1 MKRIWMSLLFF
12 SLMGL
17 SLHAQEAL
25 KSKDKAAIMKAL
37 KEQQKAWN
45 QADIPTFM
53 EGYWQSDS
61 LVFVGSSGP
70 QYGWQTTYDNYFVRY
85 PDKAAM
91 GQLEFSVLRLEK
103 LGSKSAFMIG
113 KWYLTRDIGDV
124 GGYFTL
130 VWKKIDGKWLIVS
143 DHTS

>member
-1 MKRIWMSLLFF
+1 
-12 SLMGL
+12 
-17 SLHAQEAL
+17 
-25 KSKDKAAIMKAL
+25 MKAL
-37 KEQQKAWN
+37 QDQQKAWN

-53 EGYWQSDS
+53 EGYWKSDS
-61 LVFVGSSGP
+61 LVFVGASGP
-70 QYGWQTTYDNYFVRY
+70 QYGWQTTHDNYFVRY
-85 PDKAAM
+85 PNKTAM

-124 GGYFTL
+124 GGHFTL
-130 VWKKIDGKWLIVS
+130 VWKKIDGRWLIVS